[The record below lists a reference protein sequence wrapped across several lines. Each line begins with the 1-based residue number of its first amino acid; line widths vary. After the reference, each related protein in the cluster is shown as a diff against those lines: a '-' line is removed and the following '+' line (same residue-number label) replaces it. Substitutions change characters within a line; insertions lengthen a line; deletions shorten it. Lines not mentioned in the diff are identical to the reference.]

1 MGTGRV
7 ALVSSMKL
15 VFGDA
20 EDRMITSEERIEELA
35 GEGFLFEACAA
46 QAMVAEALTALAMFT
61 AVTAREDLTGTGLAK
76 RVADSAFGKLI
87 EIEERHKVL
96 DDEEVARLLA
106 EYARRRTFLVDR
118 HLPELHRFDYLDFL
132 QTGREL
138 LAALGS
144 AYRQHAYALLRKQ
157 GLPTD
162 GIFE

>member
-1 MGTGRV
+1 
-7 ALVSSMKL
+7 MKL

-20 EDRMITSEERIEELA
+20 ENRIITSEQRIEELA

-46 QAMVAEALTALAMFT
+46 QAMLAEALMSLAMFT
-61 AVTAREDLTGTGLAK
+61 AVSARDDLSELGLAR

-87 EIEERHKVL
+87 DLEAKHRVFEDPEL
-96 DDEEVARLLA
+96 TALLE

-118 HLPELHRFDYLDFL
+118 HLPELHRFDYPSFL

-138 LAALGS
+138 LAALGD
-144 AYRQHAYALLRKQ
+144 AYRSHAYRLLRKQ

-162 GIFE
+162 GIFEE